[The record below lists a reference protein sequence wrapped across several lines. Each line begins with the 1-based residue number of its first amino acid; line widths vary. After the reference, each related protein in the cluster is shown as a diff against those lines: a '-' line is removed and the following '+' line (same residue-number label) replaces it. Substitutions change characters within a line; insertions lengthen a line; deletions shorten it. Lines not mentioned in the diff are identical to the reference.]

1 MLKLEPLMVMRAQLK
16 DPVAVGAGP
25 YGDRQIYDVT
35 GGSFEGP
42 RLKGKVLPSG
52 GDWLL
57 LGSDGVGRLDVRA
70 TLETHDGALVYV
82 QYYGV
87 LVMNEKVVQALQG
100 GTETQFGDTHFV
112 TQPRFETG
120 DARYAWLGSVM
131 AVAEGRTLPGAVE
144 YVVYEVKGE

>member
-1 MLKLEPLMVMRAQLK
+1 MLKLESLMVFRAELK

-35 GGSFEGP
+35 GGSFEGS
-42 RLKGKVLPSG
+42 RLKGKVLPGG

-57 LGSDGVGRLDVRA
+57 IDSEGVGRLDVRA
-70 TLETHDGALVYV
+70 TLETHDGARIYV

-87 LVMNEKVVQALQG
+87 LVMNEKIVHALEG
-100 GTETQFGDTHFV
+100 GGETQFGDTHFV

-120 DARYAWLGSVM
+120 NARYAWLNSVM
-131 AVAEGRTLPGAVE
+131 AVAEGRTLPHAVE
-144 YVVYEVKGE
+144 YRVYEVVGG

>member
-1 MLKLEPLMVMRAQLK
+1 MLKLEELMVFRAALK
-16 DPVAVGAGP
+16 EPVAVGAGP

-35 GGSFEGP
+35 GGTFEGS

-57 LGSDGVGRLDVRA
+57 IGSDGVGRLDVRA
-70 TLETHDGALVYV
+70 TLETDDGARIYA

-87 LVMNEKVVQALQG
+87 IVMNEKIVQALAG
-100 GTETQFGDTHFV
+100 GDETHFGDTHFV

-120 DARYAWLGSVM
+120 DERYAWLNSVM
-131 AVAEGRTLPGAVE
+131 AVAEGRTLPNAVE
-144 YVVYEVKGE
+144 YRVYEVVGG

>member
-1 MLKLEPLMVMRAQLK
+1 VLKLEELMVFRAELK
-16 DPVAVGAGP
+16 DPVAAGVGP

-35 GGSFEGP
+35 GGSFEGS

-70 TLETHDGALVYV
+70 TLETHDGARIYV
-82 QYYGV
+82 QYHGV
-87 LVMNEKVVQALQG
+87 LVMNEKVLQALAG
-100 GTETQFGDTHFV
+100 GGETQFGDAHFV

-120 DARYAWLGSVM
+120 DERYAWLNSVM
-131 AVAEGRTLPGAVE
+131 AVAEGRTLPHAVE
-144 YVVYEVKGE
+144 YRVYEVVGG